1 MTGSVIVV
9 DDDPSVR
16 KSLGRLFRSV
26 GLDVR
31 AFRSAEE
38 LLGHED
44 THSASCII
52 VDVHLGRMS
61 GLELKAALG
70 ERAAGLHF
78 IFITGVDNPET
89 EAASRAQGV
98 AFFRKPFD
106 AAALVETV
114 LRCAGSPAPDED
126 DAGVRPPSA
135 QARADHDRRIVRDD
149 APDTRDAQAARL

>member
-26 GLDVR
+26 GLDVQ

-38 LLGHED
+38 LLGQGGIP
-44 THSASCII
+44 SASCII

-61 GLELKAALG
+61 GLELKSALG
-70 ERAAGLHF
+70 ERAAGIHF

-114 LRCAGSPAPDED
+114 LRCVGSPPPIDGSRGAVAVS
-126 DAGVRPPSA
+126 AGPR
-135 QARADHDRRIVRDD
+135 
-149 APDTRDAQAARL
+149 

>member
-26 GLDVR
+26 GLDVQ

-38 LLGHED
+38 LLGHGGIP
-44 THSASCII
+44 SASCII

-61 GLELKAALG
+61 GLELKSALG
-70 ERAAGLHF
+70 ERAAGIHL

-114 LRCAGSPAPDED
+114 MHCVGSPAPNEG
-126 DAGVRPPSA
+126 DAGAQSPSA
-135 QARADHDRRIVRDD
+135 QARADHGRRIVRDN
-149 APDTRDAQAARL
+149 APDTRDSQTARR